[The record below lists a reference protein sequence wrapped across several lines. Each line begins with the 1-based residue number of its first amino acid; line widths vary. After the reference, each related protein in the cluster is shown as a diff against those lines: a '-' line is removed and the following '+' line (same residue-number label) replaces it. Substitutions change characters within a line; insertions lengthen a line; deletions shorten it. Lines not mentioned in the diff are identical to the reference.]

1 MEKTV
6 VILQDNESFIKSVAA
21 LFEGDGTY
29 RVAGFAADGVTGME
43 LIRKCDPD
51 YVILDILLPGM
62 DGLAVLER
70 IREEGLRTKPILLTS
85 VIRDDIAERAI
96 DLGARYILLKPFR
109 FDILLTRMQQ
119 LSGGDPG
126 APVRRDQRAGRRAG
140 GENFPHHDHG
150 GLFPQDQGIS
160 LFAGGNPPGHHAAR
174 SDGKRDG
181 KAVSHHQRAVR
192 FDGDAR

>member
-43 LIRKCDPD
+43 LITKCDPD

-119 LSGGDPG
+119 LSG
-126 APVRRDQRAGRRAG
+126 RDQRAGRRAG

-174 SDGKRDG
+174 SDGERDG

>member
-29 RVAGFAADGVTGME
+29 RVAGFAADGVTGMD

-85 VIRDDIAERAI
+85 VIRDEIAERAL
-96 DLGARYILLKPFR
+96 DLGAR
-109 FDILLTRMQQ
+109 
-119 LSGGDPG
+119 
-126 APVRRDQRAGRRAG
+126 
-140 GENFPHHDHG
+140 
-150 GLFPQDQGIS
+150 
-160 LFAGGNPPGHHAAR
+160 
-174 SDGKRDG
+174 
-181 KAVSHHQRAVR
+181 
-192 FDGDAR
+192 

>member
-85 VIRDDIAERAI
+85 VVYSPEA
-96 DLGARYILLKPFR
+96 
-109 FDILLTRMQQ
+109 
-119 LSGGDPG
+119 LSLRHPSHPHAAAVRRRPG

>member
-119 LSGGDPG
+119 LSGGDPEPPS
-126 APVRRDQRAGRRAG
+126 AAIS
-140 GENFPHHDHG
+140 
-150 GLFPQDQGIS
+150 GLDDGLEAKIS
-160 LFAGGNPPGHHAAR
+160 RLPSKQEYR
-174 SDGKRDG
+174 KLM
-181 KAVSHHQRAVR
+181 RAVLR
-192 FDGDAR
+192 KQIKKSPSGALFQIARRSSRLSI